1 ARDAGAVFRLRGGT
15 DQQGVAAG
23 AVCRVPL
30 PAGSPTLV
38 AGSERAPAG
47 IALSPDAIYWT
58 KHARGEVMR
67 AARAEGAAKAIASN
81 QVHPRGIAF
90 GGGRIYW
97 VNEGSGASDGA
108 VVVAGS
114 DGSQP
119 VVVSTDAALPD

>member
-1 ARDAGAVFRLRGGT
+1 MTA
-15 DQQGVAAG
+15 
-23 AVCRVPL
+23 L
-30 PAGSPTLV
+30 PQES
-38 AGSERAPAG
+38 
-47 IALSPDAIYWT
+47 IYWT
-58 KHARGEVMR
+58 THARGDVMR
-67 AARAEGAAKAIASN
+67 AARAEGVANAIASN

-119 VVVSTDAALPD
+119 VVVSTDAALPDGTVVPSGVAPGPLSAFVPAASGGEIGRASCRERVELPG